1 MDFLKEMKEKARL
14 RASLIRDVSLKQALP
29 IISFK
34 DALLSSGISII
45 AEIKYATPAEGAL
58 GLKEDPSTL
67 AQHYQGLGASAISCL
82 TEPEYF
88 LGDIEY
94 IPQIKNSCTLP
105 VLIKDFIVD
114 TRQIALGRSKGAD
127 AFLLIT
133 EMLEPDELET
143 LYAFGKSLKMNAL
156 VEVHSYEGLEMAIN
170 LGAEII
176 GINSRDL
183 KTLKVI
189 PGRHE
194 QMIKDIPKKMVKV
207 AESGISSNKRLLEL
221 ASLGYDAAL
230 IGRAMV
236 NASTR
241 QDMFSCG

>member
-1 MDFLKEMKEKARL
+1 MDFLSKMKEKARA
-14 RASLIRDVSLKQALP
+14 RASLIKGTDGANIPVRSFKQALLCP
-29 IISFK
+29 S
-34 DALLSSGISII
+34 ISII
-45 AEIKYATPAEGAL
+45 AEIKYATPSEGAL

-67 AQHYQGLGASAISCL
+67 AQHYQALGASAISCL

-88 LGDIEY
+88 LGDIAY
-94 IPQIKNSCTLP
+94 ISQIKNSCTLP
-105 VLIKDFIVD
+105 ILMKDFIVD

-133 EMLEPDELET
+133 EMLESDELEA
-143 LYAFGKSLKMNAL
+143 LYSFGKSLSMDAL
-156 VEVHSYEGLEMAIN
+156 VEVHSYEGLKKAIKI
-170 LGAEII
+170 GAEII

-189 PGRHE
+189 PDRHE
-194 QMIKDIPKKMVKV
+194 QMVKDIPKEALKV
-207 AESGISSNKRLLEL
+207 AESGIGSSKRLLEL

-236 NASTR
+236 NANTR
-241 QDMFSCG
+241 GTLFSCG